1 MSRRIDFEPVRRR
14 LAAGAGG
21 YEIVHTSPGLE
32 LGV

>member
-1 MSRRIDFEPVRRR
+1 VHAFGLEPVVEKLR
-14 LAAGAGG
+14 AAGAG